1 MYGRPA
7 VNCFWPARTG
17 PLFFCQVIFRSC
29 RLVTAVCFLMIFFEV
44 GCAQKSESTRGRRPR
59 LADFPIIETGPAVI
73 ASPPG
78 IPAFYARYTNAAGVL
93 IVASA
98 KTPDAALLSART
110 TILFLLSKRPD
121 IHAAMLQHHPRISIM
136 ASTETASDLPEFG
149 PDSDGQWGLGQMPG
163 DPTTLVSVKGV
174 CFPGNREY
182 IANFLIHEF
191 VHMVHNL
198 GLPEAEPTT
207 VTEIYS
213 DYVEAVHKGLF
224 MAPKDEPLGSLPA
237 AEAYGDDEYFT
248 TAVNA
253 WYDLNESW
261 PGPWMDVKA
270 GDRSAPSGTR
280 AELEA
285 RDPKIC
291 AIIRRI
297 FPEDTASILK
307 ACRLIDLPSRAR
319 TSPRSS

>member
-1 MYGRPA
+1 MFHSR
-7 VNCFWPARTG
+7 W
-17 PLFFCQVIFRSC
+17 L
-29 RLVTAVCFLMIFFEV
+29 LTAVCTLMIFGV
-44 GCAQKSESTRGRRPR
+44 DCAQKSGSTRGRISHP
-59 LADFPIIETGPAVI
+59 ATFPIIETGPAVV
-73 ASPPG
+73 APPPG
-78 IPAFYARYTNAAGVL
+78 VPAFYSKYTNAAGVL

-98 KTPDAALLSART
+98 KVPDAALLSART
-110 TILFLLSKRPD
+110 TFLFLLSKRPD
-121 IHAAMLQHHPRISIM
+121 VHAAMLRHHPRVSIM

-149 PDSDGQWGLGQMPG
+149 PESNGQWGLGQMPG

-174 CFPGNREY
+174 CFPGNQEY
-182 IANFLIHEF
+182 IANFLLHEF

-198 GLPEAEPTT
+198 GLPEAEPNA
-207 VTEIYS
+207 VTEIYA
-213 DYVEAVHKGLF
+213 DYAEAIHRGLF

-253 WYDLNESW
+253 WYDLNEAW
-261 PGPWMDVKA
+261 PGPWMDVSID
-270 GDRSAPSGTR
+270 DRSVPSGTR

-291 AIIRRI
+291 AVIRRI
-297 FPEDTASILK
+297 FPEDAASILK
-307 ACRLIDLPSRAR
+307 ACRPISSPSRAR

>member
-1 MYGRPA
+1 
-7 VNCFWPARTG
+7 
-17 PLFFCQVIFRSC
+17 
-29 RLVTAVCFLMIFFEV
+29 MIFGV
-44 GCAQKSESTRGRRPR
+44 GCAQKSGSARGRISR
-59 LADFPIIETGPAVI
+59 LASFPIIETGPAVV
-73 ASPPG
+73 APPPG
-78 IPAFYARYTNAAGVL
+78 LPAFYARYTNAAGVL

-121 IHAAMLQHHPRISIM
+121 VHAAMLRHHPRVSIM

-149 PDSDGQWGLGQMPG
+149 PESDGQWGLGQMPG
-163 DPTTLVSVKGV
+163 DPTTLVSAKGV
-174 CFPGNREY
+174 CFPGNHEY
-182 IANFLIHEF
+182 IANFLVHEF

-198 GLPEAEPTT
+198 GLPEADPAT
-207 VTEIYS
+207 VADIYA
-213 DYVEAVHKGLF
+213 DYVEAVRRGLF
-224 MAPKDEPLGSLPA
+224 TAPKDESLGSLPA

-253 WYDLNESW
+253 WYDLNEAW
-261 PGPWMDVKA
+261 PGPWMDVKI
-270 GDRSAPSGTR
+270 GGRSAPSGTR

-291 AIIRRI
+291 AVIRRI
-297 FPEDTASILK
+297 FPEDAALVLK
-307 ACRLIDLPSRAR
+307 ACRPLSRPSRAR